1 MAGWVAFGVAAAA
14 LGVPTV
20 AAAAAPPAR
29 TMAAIDNEVTTV
41 RFFNT
46 AGPFGSHNRTGGRAV
61 PGSGINVEIGSTAS
75 AQAKVKV

>member
-1 MAGWVAFGVAAAA
+1 MCFVFKQKTAFDVEYGLV
-14 LGVPTV
+14 GSEMGI
-20 AAAAAPPAR
+20 R
-29 TMAAIDNEVTTV
+29 DR

-46 AGPFGSHNRTGGRAV
+46 AGPFGSHNRSGGRAV